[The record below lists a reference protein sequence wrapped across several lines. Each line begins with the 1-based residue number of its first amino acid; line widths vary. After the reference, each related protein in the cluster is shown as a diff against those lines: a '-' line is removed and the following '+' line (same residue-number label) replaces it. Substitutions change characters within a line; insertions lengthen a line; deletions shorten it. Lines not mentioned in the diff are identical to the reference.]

1 MPTRLVLQLLCLLA
15 CVAGSATPGWA
26 SPPSFRRDVMPVL
39 SKAGCNLGTCHG
51 NQHGKGGFKLSLR
64 GQDSAT
70 DFTTLTRSHAS
81 RRINLLNPADSLLL
95 RKPLALVPHE
105 GGRRLHTNSTEYRIL
120 HDWIAAGMPADPENA
135 PTLVALQVEPAE
147 VTLYNNQRTVQIE
160 ATARFSDG
168 TSRRINELAVF
179 ESSSPDVIVSP
190 AGDVQFPES
199 QAARQTS
206 ITVRYLD
213 QQSAVMVACVPA
225 QPDFK
230 FTAPKP
236 ANVLDEKVFARLQK
250 LQINPAPLCSD
261 AVFVRRVYLDVTG
274 RLPTAEQARSFIQ
287 SPAPDKRSQLIDEL
301 LNSPGYVDFQTLRW
315 CDLLRVEDK
324 TLDAKG
330 VEVFSHWIR
339 ACVSEDRPLDEFAAD
354 IVAGLGSTYS
364 QPPANFH
371 RALRTPEER
380 AEAAAQVFL
389 GVRLQ
394 CARCHN
400 HPFDRWTQ
408 DDYYGWSAFFAR
420 IDYKI
425 LENRRRDIND
435 KHEFDGEQIVFQKAA
450 GEMLNPATGKPAA
463 LRFLQDAG
471 SLQTATATVTTA
483 TTTDSSA
490 PAPALPNPRQD
501 RLQQLAE
508 WLRRP
513 DNSRFAAT
521 QANRIWFQLFG
532 QGIVDPIDD
541 FRATNPPANPEL
553 LQVLTDEFIRGGLKV
568 KPLMRLILNSRT
580 WQLASETS
588 DSNRHD
594 QLLFSHTTPR
604 RLTAEQLLDAF
615 SQVLETPVR
624 FSGLPP
630 GPMAVEISGVR
641 TGGHR
646 YSRPEA
652 GDRFLALFGKP
663 GRLLTCECE
672 RSAENTLAQTMELVG
687 GEVLAGLL
695 KQPGNL
701 IDNTLNSPDS
711 DSNFLDNLW
720 WAALVRSPSP
730 AEQTAMLEYL
740 QKAPS
745 RRQALEDIT
754 WAVLNSHEFLLKQ

>member
-1 MPTRLVLQLLCLLA
+1 
-15 CVAGSATPGWA
+15 
-26 SPPSFRRDVMPVL
+26 MPVL
-39 SKAGCNLGTCHG
+39 SKSGCSLGTCHG
-51 NQHGKGGFKLSLR
+51 NQYGKGGFKLSLR
-64 GQDSAT
+64 GQDPSA
-70 DFTTLTRSHAS
+70 DFITLTRSLAS
-81 RRINLLNPADSLLL
+81 RRINQLQPAESLLL

-105 GGRRLHTNSTEYRIL
+105 GGRRLHADSTAYRIL
-120 HDWIAAGMPADPENA
+120 HDWIAAGMPGDPESA
-135 PTLVALQVEPAE
+135 PRLTALHVAPSEIILS
-147 VTLYNNQRTVQIE
+147 NNQRTVQLE
-160 ATARFSDG
+160 ATAEFSDG
-168 TSRRINELAVF
+168 TRRSINELAVF
-179 ESSSPDVIVSP
+179 ESSSPDVTVTP
-190 AGDVQFPES
+190 GGEVQFPES
-199 QAARQTS
+199 RSARQTS
-206 ITVRYLD
+206 ITVRYLH
-213 QQSAVMVACVPA
+213 QQSAVMAACVPA
-225 QPDFK
+225 QPDFR
-230 FTAPKP
+230 FTAPEP
-236 ANVLDEKVFARLQK
+236 ANVLDEKVFHRLRQ

-261 AVFVRRVYLDVTG
+261 AVFVRRLYLDVTG

-287 SPAPDKRSQLIDEL
+287 SSAPDKRSRLIDEL
-301 LNSPGYVDFQTLRW
+301 LDSPGYVDFQTLRW
-315 CDLLRVEDK
+315 SDLLRVEDK

-339 ACVSEDRPLDEFAAD
+339 VCVTEDRPLHEFAAD

-364 QPPANFH
+364 EPPANFH

-420 IDYKI
+420 IDYKV

-435 KHEFDGEQIVFQKAA
+435 KHEFDGEQIVFQKRT
-450 GEMLNPATGKPAA
+450 GEMLNPATGKPAP
-463 LRFLQDAG
+463 LRFLQDVGGIFTSSA
-471 SLQTATATVTTA
+471 AIPV
-483 TTTDSSA
+483 SA
-490 PAPALPNPRQD
+490 PAIAPDPEAD

-553 LQVLTDEFIRGGLKV
+553 LQTLTQEFIRGGLRA

-580 WQLASETS
+580 WQLASETN
-588 DSNRHD
+588 DSNRDD
-594 QLLFSHTTPR
+594 QLQFSHATPR

-615 SQVLETPVR
+615 SLVLETPVR

-630 GPMAVEISGVR
+630 GPLAVEMSGVR

-672 RSAENTLAQTMELVG
+672 RSAETTLAQTMELVG

-695 KQPGNL
+695 KQPRNL
-701 IDNTLNSPDS
+701 IDNALNAPDS
-711 DSNFLDNLW
+711 DTNFLDNLW
-720 WAALVRSPSP
+720 WAALARSPS
-730 AEQTAMLEYL
+730 ADEQTSMLEYL
-740 QKAPS
+740 QRSPS